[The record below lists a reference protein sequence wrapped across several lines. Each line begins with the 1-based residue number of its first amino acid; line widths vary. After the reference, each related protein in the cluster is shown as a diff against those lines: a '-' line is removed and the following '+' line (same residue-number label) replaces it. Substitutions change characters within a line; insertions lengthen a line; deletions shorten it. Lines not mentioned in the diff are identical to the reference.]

1 MDNWIRWVGGW
12 TKTYQPKIKLSF
24 LYTAKLAVNNP
35 KRNLTTKTSWRT
47 SPSGKDLERQ
57 PVQRRY
63 PQSHLFIWKAQAIFF
78 FPCIGSIS
86 MNWLFPDSADLIM
99 KIYFLILK

>member
-1 MDNWIRWVGGW
+1 MDKMGGW
-12 TKTYQPKIKLSF
+12 MDKNLPTKNKTEF

-63 PQSHLFIWKAQAIFF
+63 PQSHLFI
-78 FPCIGSIS
+78 
-86 MNWLFPDSADLIM
+86 
-99 KIYFLILK
+99 